1 MKYKKIYFLCFCLLF
16 LGIIILGIKV
26 FLLKEQLKNNSTI
39 YCVMEDEKKE
49 NKMEL
54 YFDYKDGKIYKYS
67 IINTNKMTDNI
78 NIDAYKQ
85 KMENN
90 NQKYKGATG
99 KFWTDSN
106 IYVTSEIYNLDLLSE
121 KEWKELTMFSKKD
134 LQTKTRQ
141 EIIDS
146 ILPVTKGKTFHC
158 N

>member
-1 MKYKKIYFLCFCLLF
+1 MKNKKIYFLCFCLLF

-85 KMENN
+85 KMEDN